1 MSYVYVLQCVAV
13 RCSVLQCVAACRSVL
28 QCVAVCCRVSCPFY
42 RIMSYVCHKYVI
54 SIFSHPTYL
63 RGALLRRVDGET
75 CCSAN
80 RSLESYMAPYIEH
93 TAHAVR
99 GTGVLDLLA
108 MREHVGCHLCV
119 CVCVC
124 M

>member
-1 MSYVYVLQCVAV
+1 M
-13 RCSVLQCVAACRSVL
+13 RCSVL
-28 QCVAVCCRVSCPFY
+28 QCVAVCCSVLQCVAVCCSVLQCVAVCLVHY
-42 RIMSYVCHKYVI
+42 TMSYVCHKYVI